1 MLEKLE
7 ENFNIILGS
16 ASPRRKELLSK
27 IINNFKI
34 EVIPIN
40 ESSFNDKSNED
51 LAMELS
57 YQKSLAFLDY
67 IEDNDLIITSDTV
80 VCINNETLGKAKD
93 KNQAVSMLG
102 KLSNNTHFVYTGI
115 TIFTKQKT
123 HTFFDKTEV
132 TFYKLSKKEIN
143 FYIDNYK
150 PYDKAGAY
158 GIQEWIGNI
167 GIKEIKGCYYNV
179 MGLPLHKLYRELRKF
194 I

>member
-1 MLEKLE
+1 MLGNLE
-7 ENFNIILGS
+7 EKFNIILGS
-16 ASPRRKELLSK
+16 ASPRRKELLNK

-34 EVIPIN
+34 KVIPIN
-40 ESSFNDKSNED
+40 EDVFNDKKNGE

-57 YQKSLAFLDY
+57 FQKSLAFSDS
-67 IEDNDLIITSDTV
+67 IKDNDLIITSDTV

-93 KNQAVSMLG
+93 KNQAVNMLS
-102 KLSNNTHFVYTGI
+102 KLSDDTHCVYTGI

>member
-7 ENFNIILGS
+7 EKFNIILGS
-16 ASPRRKELLSK
+16 ASPRRKELLNK
-27 IINNFKI
+27 IINNFK
-34 EVIPIN
+34 VKAIPIN
-40 ESSFNDKSNED
+40 ERAFNNKSNEE

-57 YQKSLAFLDY
+57 FQKSLVFADT
-67 IEDNDLIITSDTV
+67 IKDNDLIITSDTI

-93 KNQAVSMLG
+93 KNQAVSMLS
-102 KLSNNTHFVYTGI
+102 KLSNNTHCVYTGI
-115 TIFTKQKT
+115 TIFTKQNV

-132 TFYKLSKKEIN
+132 TFYKLSKQEIN
-143 FYIDNYK
+143 FYIDKFK

-158 GIQEWIGNI
+158 GIQDWIGNI